1 MTPNSISKNELS
13 QGRWYA
19 WIFWGVVATFTVYE
33 FFIRVTPNAIL
44 GELQADLNA
53 SPGSIASS
61 MSVYLWVYAPMQLL
75 VGVLFDRY
83 GTKYIVSTA
92 AMICGVGCIIFSQAD
107 GLVAAGVGRGFIGI
121 GSAFAFV
128 GAVYVATVWFRP
140 HQLAMITGITVAAGM
155 IGDSIGQLPITELVA
170 ISSWQQV
177 VFASGLVGLGI
188 GFVMLVVIPK
198 RPAWFKEQFEEE
210 QLDQPKRPGLATCLS
225 SVLKNR
231 QIWLIGAISAIL
243 YLPIS
248 ILAALW
254 GTTYLE
260 KTMGIDAVSS
270 STLITALLVGFMI
283 GCPVVGK
290 VSDHFSNRKIPLALG
305 AVGGFIS
312 MGLFL
317 LAPQM
322 NMGTMLAIMFFMGLC
337 TSTQSIAFAVAIEIS
352 PRSLAATAVGVC
364 NFITM
369 LAAAGLQNAIGWIL
383 NALIRDGGSPT
394 AAAGKTG
401 ASHSYDNVTPDD
413 FTLAMLALPV
423 LFLVSIVLCVLLKSV
438 SNGKASDA
446 A

>member
-1 MTPNSISKNELS
+1 MTSDSTSRHELS

-19 WIFWGVVATFTVYE
+19 WVFWGVVATFTVYE

-44 GELQADLNA
+44 GQLQEDLNA

-92 AMICGVGCIIFSQAD
+92 AVICGVGCIIFSQAD

-155 IGDSIGQLPITELVA
+155 IGDSIGQVPITELVA

-177 VFASGLVGLGI
+177 VFVSGMIGLAI
-188 GFVMLVVIPK
+188 GFIMLVVIPK
-198 RPAWFKEQFEEE
+198 RPAWFKKQFEQE
-210 QLDQPKRPGLATCLS
+210 QLDQAKRPGLATCLAL
-225 SVLKNR
+225 VLKNR
-231 QIWLIGAISAIL
+231 RIWLIGAISAIL

-270 STLITALLVGFMI
+270 STLITALLIGFMI

-290 VSDHFSNRKIPLALG
+290 LSDHFGNRTVPLILG
-305 AVGGFIS
+305 AVGGFLA

-322 NMGTMLAIMFFMGLC
+322 NMATMLVILFFMGLC

-383 NALIRDGGSPT
+383 NALIRDDGAAT
-394 AAAGKTG
+394 AVKAE
-401 ASHSYDNVTPDD
+401 ASHSYDHVTPAD
-413 FTLAMLALPV
+413 FTIAMLALPA
-423 LFLVSIVLCVLLKSV
+423 LFLVSIVLCLMLKRSNTRSV
-438 SNGKASDA
+438 TDST
-446 A
+446 